1 MRWTHAWAGGTVTVM
16 KLYFSPLACSLASRI
31 ALYET
36 GTAAELVEVDPKTK
50 KTSDGRSF
58 LDVHPLGLVPVLETD
73 DGALLSENAA
83 ILQMLARGTAV
94 GATSDDERARLQ
106 QWLGFVATELHKAVY
121 VPLLDAKA
129 PKEAKAYALSK
140 AATRLAWVESNLA
153 TREFLLDRFTV
164 ADAYLFTVLNWSI
177 VTPVSLE
184 PYPAIRAYQKRVRAR
199 PHVDRAFGEERILY
213 AKELARHAATSVID
227 FVTGGASV
235 DMR

>member
-1 MRWTHAWAGGTVTVM
+1 M

-31 ALYET
+31 AIYET
-36 GTAAELVEVDPKTK
+36 GASAELVEVDPKTK

-73 DGALLSENAA
+73 DGTLLSENAA
-83 ILQMLARGTAV
+83 ILQWLAGGTDFAP
-94 GATSDDERARLQ
+94 ATERERARLQ

-129 PKEAKAYALSK
+129 PKDAKTYALSK
-140 AATRLAWVESNLA
+140 AATRLAWVESNL
-153 TREFLLDRFTV
+153 TGRDFLLDRFTI

-177 VTPVSLE
+177 VTPISLD

-199 PHVDRAFGEERILY
+199 PHVDRAFGEERVLY
-213 AKELARHAATSVID
+213 AKELARHAASSVVE
-227 FVTGGASV
+227 FVTGQS
-235 DMR
+235 